1 MKSPGNP
8 NLSLLNSNFILDD
21 TLCKEGYGHIKSCKS
36 HLFKHAKTHTHTK
49 KKFISAIV
57 TSESSMMS
65 KYHEASV

>member
-1 MKSPGNP
+1 MKSPGKP
-8 NLSLLNSNFILDD
+8 NLSLLNSNFIFDD

-36 HLFKHAKTHTHTK
+36 YLLKHAKTHTIK

-57 TSESSMMS
+57 TSESRMMS